1 MAAPPSL
8 LRSLVNGTRRILA
21 LQVLLSVIAIAIT
34 GWTIETV
41 SNALGERARLV
52 DRVIQLEEALASN
65 DIVVPPPA
73 PVLIEAEPSYPPAL
87 EGAPAAS
94 AQSQVNP
101 RRAIGDLF
109 SPPPPLTV
117 VVVRVRSDDDLL
129 RAQRLVAGVNSAAL
143 KQASVLLMPP
153 GDVRMPGYFYFD
165 GRQSAAAAAL
175 IADFNNAARRAE
187 LAPWSAQ
194 LRGVALPARGE
205 FAAQRLDLILPAL
218 PPPPAPPPQADAA
231 PPAQPS

>member
-1 MAAPPSL
+1 MAAQRSL
-8 LRSLVNGTRRILA
+8 LKSLVNGTRRILL
-21 LQVLLSVIAIAIT
+21 LQVLLSVVAIALT

-41 SNALGERARLV
+41 SNALSERARLV

-65 DIVVPPPA
+65 DIVVPQPA

-87 EGAPAAS
+87 EGAATPS
-94 AQSQVNP
+94 AQSRFDP
-101 RRAIGDLF
+101 RRAIADLF
-109 SPPPPLTV
+109 SPPPPLTIV
-117 VVVRVRSDDDLL
+117 VMHVRGDNDLA
-129 RAQRLVAGVNSAAL
+129 RAQRLVAEADSAAL

-165 GRQSAAAAAL
+165 GRQSAAAASL
-175 IADFNNAARRAE
+175 IADFNDAARRAE

-205 FAAQRLDLILPAL
+205 FAAERLDVILPAL
-218 PPPPAPPPQADAA
+218 PPPPAPPPTADASQ
-231 PPAQPS
+231 PAQPS